1 MYSLHANLILIFFKM
16 KLDIVSY
23 KKFQIVNFR
32 YAIKESVLG
41 FTIPINFDSYLNKV
55 NCIMN
60 KNM

>member
-1 MYSLHANLILIFFKM
+1 M

-41 FTIPINFDSYLNKV
+41 FTIPINFDSYSNKV

>member
-41 FTIPINFDSYLNKV
+41 FTISINFDSYLNKV